1 MSASTGVFMARSKP
15 DWTQAKF
22 ERYCKEG
29 RGQGS
34 GKDYQP
40 WIKIQDFPSKGRVSR
55 TPGWKTNRE
64 HHLFSDNEKR
74 LFYVFEWSDAI
85 VDIREQFPLLDLDL
99 AMSIAE
105 EIGINYPKNPQS
117 NTPHVLTTDFML
129 SVKQGKKIVQK
140 ARTFKLSKDLGSK
153 SVAEKF
159 ELEKR
164 YFAAKGID
172 WGIITEKEVP
182 KQLAENVEWVHTAYK
197 LEENADINLEELR
210 NIANILKS
218 RLQES
223 DVSINRITTALDKD
237 MNIESGISLYL
248 FRHLIARKEIIMD
261 MLVNKISSC
270 PYSREIKEIIF

>member
-1 MSASTGVFMARSKP
+1 MAKSKQ

-34 GKDYQP
+34 GKNYKP

-55 TPGWKTNRE
+55 PPGWKTNRE

-85 VDIREQFPLLDLDL
+85 IDIREQFPLIELDL
-99 AMSIAE
+99 AMSIADE
-105 EIGINYPKNPQS
+105 MGINYPKDPQS
-117 NTPHVLTTDFML
+117 NTPYVLTTDFML

-140 ARTFKLSKDLGSK
+140 ARTIKLIKDLGSQ

-172 WGIITEKEVP
+172 WGVITEKEVP

-210 NIANILKS
+210 NIANILKF

-223 DVSINRITTALDKD
+223 DASINRITTALDKE
-237 MNIESGISLYL
+237 MNIEVGTSLYL
-248 FRHLIARKEIIMD
+248 FRHLIAQKEIIMN
-261 MLVNKISSC
+261 MLATKISNCLS
-270 PYSREIKEIIF
+270 SREIQKIIF

>member
-1 MSASTGVFMARSKP
+1 MARSKQ

-22 ERYCKEG
+22 ERDCKEG

-34 GKDYQP
+34 GKDYKP

-55 TPGWKTNRE
+55 PPGWKTNRE

-99 AMSIAE
+99 AISIADE
-105 EIGINYPKNPQS
+105 MGINYPKDPQS
-117 NTPHVLTTDFML
+117 NTPYVLTTDFML

-140 ARTFKLSKDLGSK
+140 ARTFKLIKDLGSH

-182 KQLAENVEWVHTAYK
+182 KQLAENVEWIHTAYK
-197 LEENADINLEELR
+197 LEENVDINLE
-210 NIANILKS
+210 
-218 RLQES
+218 
-223 DVSINRITTALDKD
+223 
-237 MNIESGISLYL
+237 
-248 FRHLIARKEIIMD
+248 
-261 MLVNKISSC
+261 
-270 PYSREIKEIIF
+270 